1 MGILSRL
8 GGVSA
13 SSPQQAT
20 HLVMPQLRRTD
31 NLLLCLPRSVSI
43 STGPFQAN
51 NLNSRNQE
59 RCVDSP
65 CTFSVSNLCWPPPG
79 WRKVDLQTGWSPVF
93 FTACLAVIIISNFIS
108 LVFFWLDFWFLLTGR
123 KMGKCW
129 RCRWCKT
136 FLFSNKSLQTSFK
149 AASSLKR
156 DQTSPRSKK

>member
-31 NLLLCLPRSVSI
+31 NLLLCLPRSVSN
-43 STGPFQAN
+43 STGLFQAN

-59 RCVDSP
+59 WRVDSS

-79 WRKVDLQTGWSPVF
+79 WRKVDLQTGWSSF
-93 FTACLAVIIISNFIS
+93 FVTACLAVIIWYFMS
-108 LVFFWLDFWFLLTGR
+108 LVFFGSIPGFIYQW
-123 KMGKCW
+123 GK
-129 RCRWCKT
+129 REKLQMQTMYNFFYFQIKACRHHSKRRPPSKEIK
-136 FLFSNKSLQTSFK
+136 L
-149 AASSLKR
+149 AR
-156 DQTSPRSKK
+156 DQRNK

>member
-1 MGILSRL
+1 MI
-8 GGVSA
+8 
-13 SSPQQAT
+13 
-20 HLVMPQLRRTD
+20 
-31 NLLLCLPRSVSI
+31 
-43 STGPFQAN
+43 FQAN

-136 FLFSNKSLQTSFK
+136 IFVWFMPEGFQTFQSTQDPQGIQPCPRPSSYLQLLSQSFQTIWCSSE
-149 AASSLKR
+149 ASSNAHGVSR
-156 DQTSPRSKK
+156 IVIH